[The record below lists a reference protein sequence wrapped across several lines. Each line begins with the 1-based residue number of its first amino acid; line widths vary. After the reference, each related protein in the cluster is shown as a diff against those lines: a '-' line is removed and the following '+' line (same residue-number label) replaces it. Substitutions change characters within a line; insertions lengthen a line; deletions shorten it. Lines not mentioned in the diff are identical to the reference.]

1 MGLLFPVAFGQS
13 FVAVL
18 PLLAMSLRYEISS
31 SVSFLL
37 ITVGLFLPVL

>member
-1 MGLLFPVAFGQS
+1 MGLLFPVVFGQS

-18 PLLAMSLRYEISS
+18 PLLAMSLRCEINS

-37 ITVGLFLPVL
+37 ITVG